1 MMKAVKITK
10 GGGLDNLTFEEHI
23 DQKPQANEVK
33 VNWHATSLNYHDYM
47 VAIGALPVEEGRVPM
62 SDGAGEVVAVGENVS
77 TWKVGDQV
85 MGLFFPKWT
94 DGAPTREN
102 TSLISG
108 ETADGF
114 AQHSSCVLADEI
126 TAIPVGYSYAEAA
139 TLPCA
144 ALTAWRALVV
154 EGNIKTGESVLIE
167 GTGGMCVFALQIAK
181 SLGAEVFATTGSTNK
196 IDRLK
201 QLGAKEVINYKE
213 DEKWGK
219 TLFKMTGGI
228 DHVIDVGGSS
238 TMRNSIDAVKYY
250 GNIYSIGILGGA
262 KGEILFPK
270 LFFKHIH
277 LTGLAVGSAAMQRDM
292 VQSINEK
299 KWKPIIDQS
308 FDLSDLAAAFQY
320 QASGAHFGKI
330 VVEW

>member
-1 MMKAVKITK
+1 MKAVTIVK
-10 GGGLDNLTFEEHI
+10 GGGLENLQFAEKADRT
-23 DQKPQANEVK
+23 PQADEVK

-47 VAIGALPVEEGRVPM
+47 VATGTLPVEEGRVPM
-62 SDGAGEVVAVGENVS
+62 SDGAGEVIAVGSNVKH
-77 TWKVGDQV
+77 WNVGDKV
-85 MGLFFPKWT
+85 MSLFFPQWVK
-94 DGAPTREN
+94 GLPTPQN
-102 TSLISG
+102 TRAISG
-108 ETADGF
+108 ETVDGF
-114 AQHSSCVLADEI
+114 AQTYTCVSEDEI
-126 TAIPVGYSYAEAA
+126 TAMPEGYSYSEAA

-144 ALTAWRALVV
+144 AVTAWRALVV
-154 EGNIKTGESVLIE
+154 EGNIKAGDTVLVE
-167 GTGGMCVFALQIAK
+167 GTGGMCIFALQIARA
-181 SLGAEVFATTGSTNK
+181 LGAEVFATTGSTQK

-201 QLGAKEVINYKE
+201 KLGAKEVINYKE

-228 DHVIDVGGSS
+228 DHVIDVGGSA
-238 TMRNSIDAVKYY
+238 TIRNSIDAVKYY

-277 LTGLAVGSAAMQRDM
+277 LIGIAVGSAAMQNDM

-299 KWKPIIDQS
+299 KWKPIIDKS
-308 FDLSDLAAAFQY
+308 FSLNDLAAAFEH